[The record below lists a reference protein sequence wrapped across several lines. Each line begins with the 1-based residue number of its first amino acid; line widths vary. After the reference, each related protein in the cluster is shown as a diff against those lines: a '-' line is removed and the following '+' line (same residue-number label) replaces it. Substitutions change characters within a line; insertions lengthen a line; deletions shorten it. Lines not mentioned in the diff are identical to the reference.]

1 MDAFAVEQL
10 DFSELQ
16 AAMDEILNQSFSFQ
30 DTVLALL
37 SGEQPF
43 TMESFLRMALSEA
56 GRSFA
61 QEKQIFISILVLGIA
76 AALLTNFTNLFKNDQ
91 IGEISFEMTYLLLFL
106 LLLQIF
112 TGAAELAGQVLSS
125 VQSFMKALLPAWC
138 LAVTLSAG
146 STTALVFY
154 QFMLGLIYLL
164 DTLVGEVLL
173 PVLNLYMML
182 VFVNHLTKEEY
193 LSQMT
198 ELTGKGVGWL
208 LKTLLAAV
216 VGFNAIQGMITP
228 ALDALKNTA
237 FTRALRV
244 LPGIGNVAGGVTDLL
259 LGSAVLLKN
268 GVGAAA
274 VLVLALICLG
284 PLVKLGVLFLL
295 LKGTAALIQPVCDK
309 RFVGCVAGAGEGVRL
324 LFQAVFTVTVLF
336 VLTIV
341 VVTVSVR
348 L

>member
-1 MDAFAVEQL
+1 
-10 DFSELQ
+10 
-16 AAMDEILNQSFSFQ
+16 
-30 DTVLALL
+30 
-37 SGEQPF
+37 
-43 TMESFLRMALSEA
+43 
-56 GRSFA
+56 
-61 QEKQIFISILVLGIA
+61 
-76 AALLTNFTNLFKNDQ
+76 
-91 IGEISFEMTYLLLFL
+91 MTYLLLFL

-154 QFMLGLIYLL
+154 QFMLGFIYLL
-164 DTLVGEVLL
+164 DTLIGEVLL

>member
-164 DTLVGEVLL
+164 DTLIGEVLL

-198 ELTGKGVGWL
+198 ELTGKRRG
-208 LKTLLAAV
+208 LASE
-216 VGFNAIQGMITP
+216 NP
-228 ALDALKNTA
+228 
-237 FTRALRV
+237 
-244 LPGIGNVAGGVTDLL
+244 AGG
-259 LGSAVLLKN
+259 G
-268 GVGAAA
+268 GG
-274 VLVLALICLG
+274 
-284 PLVKLGVLFLL
+284 F
-295 LKGTAALIQPVCDK
+295 
-309 RFVGCVAGAGEGVRL
+309 
-324 LFQAVFTVTVLF
+324 
-336 VLTIV
+336 
-341 VVTVSVR
+341 
-348 L
+348 

>member
-112 TGAAELAGQVLSS
+112 YRGGGAGRTGAVFGSELHESLASGLVSGGDPVGGQHDGAGILSVS
-125 VQSFMKALLPAWC
+125 AGPYLPAGYGSSGRCCC
-138 LAVTLSAG
+138 L
-146 STTALVFY
+146 
-154 QFMLGLIYLL
+154 
-164 DTLVGEVLL
+164 
-173 PVLNLYMML
+173 
-182 VFVNHLTKEEY
+182 
-193 LSQMT
+193 
-198 ELTGKGVGWL
+198 
-208 LKTLLAAV
+208 
-216 VGFNAIQGMITP
+216 
-228 ALDALKNTA
+228 
-237 FTRALRV
+237 
-244 LPGIGNVAGGVTDLL
+244 
-259 LGSAVLLKN
+259 
-268 GVGAAA
+268 
-274 VLVLALICLG
+274 C
-284 PLVKLGVLFLL
+284 
-295 LKGTAALIQPVCDK
+295 
-309 RFVGCVAGAGEGVRL
+309 
-324 LFQAVFTVTVLF
+324 
-336 VLTIV
+336 
-341 VVTVSVR
+341 
-348 L
+348 